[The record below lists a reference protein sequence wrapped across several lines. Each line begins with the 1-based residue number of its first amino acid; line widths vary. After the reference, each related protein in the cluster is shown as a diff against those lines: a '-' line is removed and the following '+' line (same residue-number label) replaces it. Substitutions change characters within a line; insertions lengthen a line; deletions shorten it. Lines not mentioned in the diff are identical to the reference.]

1 MSKKKEIKIRL
12 DDSELSL
19 LNSFVSKAGY
29 TSREKYIRA
38 VLLNGVPRE
47 QPPIDYKKLIHE
59 FNSIGNNL
67 NQLVK
72 LAYVEPVI
80 EESALNVLAQLKQ
93 LMLISESQIRG
104 TI

>member
-1 MSKKKEIKIRL
+1 MH
-12 DDSELSL
+12 L
-19 LNSFVSKAGY
+19 LKAGY
-29 TSREKYIRA
+29 TSREIYIRT

-47 QPPIDYKKLIHE
+47 QPPIDYKQLIHE

-72 LAYVEPVI
+72 LAYVEPGI
-80 EESALNVLAQLKQ
+80 EESVLNVLAQLKRF
-93 LMLISESQIRG
+93 MSFSESQIRG

>member
-1 MSKKKEIKIRL
+1 MSRLKEIKIRL
-12 DDSELSL
+12 DESELKL
-19 LNSFVSKAGY
+19 LNSYVLKAGY
-29 TSREKYIRA
+29 TSREKYIRT

-67 NQLVK
+67 NQIVK
-72 LAYVEPVI
+72 LAYAEPMI
-80 EESALNVLAQLKQ
+80 EKNTLNVLEQLKQ
-93 LMLISESQIRG
+93 LMFISESQIRG

>member
-1 MSKKKEIKIRL
+1 MH
-12 DDSELSL
+12 L
-19 LNSFVSKAGY
+19 LKAGY
-29 TSREKYIRA
+29 TSREIYIRT

-47 QPPIDYKKLIHE
+47 QPPIDYKQLIHE

-72 LAYVEPVI
+72 LAYVEPGI
-80 EESALNVLAQLKQ
+80 EESVLSVLAQLKRF
-93 LMLISESQIRG
+93 MSFSESQIRG